1 MPQRQA
7 PLEPRRLS
15 CRAEHDHRQQV
26 APARLVTAVP
36 RAHLNDERVLICL
49 PPHGRVQRD
58 VRLGLLQVY
67 TELSL
72 VGAFVEER
80 EAGAGESLQSMCSEV
95 MGWVASAATAGSASN
110 APKATANSS
119 ASWPYVAYLSAV
131 NTLKLAEVERWQAAE
146 QERCARGDGSTWLST
161 YLVLLRWPRPS
172 QSVPRAAVVQR
183 KASAGRSP

>member
-1 MPQRQA
+1 
-7 PLEPRRLS
+7 
-15 CRAEHDHRQQV
+15 
-26 APARLVTAVP
+26 
-36 RAHLNDERVLICL
+36 
-49 PPHGRVQRD
+49 
-58 VRLGLLQVY
+58 
-67 TELSL
+67 
-72 VGAFVEER
+72 
-80 EAGAGESLQSMCSEV
+80 MCSEV
-95 MGWVASAATAGSASN
+95 MGCWASAATAGSASN

-131 NTLKLAEVERWQAAE
+131 NKTLKLAEVERWQAAE